1 MIDIDCMNN
10 KTDEDLA
17 PGSQHSHISYREIL
31 EKFCKVFGLSL
42 CLKQDPETEM
52 WICKTASVNLDCTI
66 FGKEP
71 SIKIWS
77 RYCRTAEEA
86 CKDYIETMLGCY
98 LAAELVPVFLSSGS
112 VPEMAVRANFIS
124 IPKTLEEFM
133 IWIDLQQNATA
144 VSSS

>member
-1 MIDIDCMNN
+1 MISIKAM
-10 KTDEDLA
+10 
-17 PGSQHSHISYREIL
+17 YREIL

-42 CLKQDPETEM
+42 CLEQEPKIEM
-52 WICKTASVNLDCTI
+52 WICKTVSVNLDCMI
-66 FGKEP
+66 IGKEP
-71 SIKIWS
+71 SNKKIKVWS

-98 LAAELVPVFLSSGS
+98 LDTELVPVLLSSSS
-112 VPEMAVRANFIS
+112 VPKMTVHRNSIS

-144 VSSS
+144 VSCS